1 MPDNILLAEARTER
15 GSRPAGRIRREGKVP
30 AVVYGLDSDTLT
42 VTVPAR
48 ELAHILT
55 SATGVNTLIT
65 LKLDGKEHL
74 TLARQIQRH
83 PTRGEFIHVDFI
95 RIRADVAVQ
104 AEVAVRLVGESVGVK
119 DGGVLEQLVFTLSI
133 EAKPADIPVALELDV
148 TPLDIG
154 DQLHVSDLSLPS
166 GVTTTQESEELV
178 VQVVAPRVVE
188 EEVPA
193 EGEEGLEG
201 EEGEVAEGEGGEA
214 AEGSEGSEDRSG
226 SREGGS
232 GSRED

>member
-1 MPDNILLAEARTER
+1 MPDNILLAEARPER
-15 GSRPAGRIRREGKVP
+15 GSRRAGRIRRQGKVP

-42 VTVPAR
+42 VSVPAR

-104 AEVAVRLVGESVGVK
+104 AEVAVRLEGEPIGVRE
-119 DGGVLEQLVFTLSI
+119 GGVLEQLVLTLSI

-154 DQLHVSDLSLPS
+154 DQLHVFDLSLPS
-166 GVTTTQESEELV
+166 GVTTSQEAEELV

-226 SREGGS
+226 SRE
-232 GSRED
+232 D